1 MDQDLFHSHVWTN
14 WPMTWKVG
22 QHINSAFIFIITYV
36 PCFNPIEKIEEILH
50 FEPPSVDRISIDI
63 HWKEEG
69 GGGVKRKSC
78 QDRLFVTWNIFY
90 FRKIVDRVFC
100 NDLFKKWIINKIFK
114 KTSIILY
121 FAKYLFPT

>member
-1 MDQDLFHSHVWTN
+1 MDQDFFHSRVWTN

-22 QHINSAFIFIITYV
+22 QHINSAFFSVITYV

-50 FEPPSVDRISIDI
+50 IETPSVDRISRHTLKRGGSTRNLVKIDYY
-63 HWKEEG
+63 
-69 GGGVKRKSC
+69 
-78 QDRLFVTWNIFY
+78 QLFVTWNIFY